1 MSTKKK
7 RKLWIVGVV
16 TVLVTA
22 SLLYV
27 FVFKPQ
33 PEPYTSPI
41 TDAAGNFVPGSIA
54 VIETVNLGGVEQ
66 TITLRGND
74 TSNPILLFLHGGPGM
89 PSSPWATWNEYH
101 AELEKHFILVHW
113 DQRGAG
119 KSYSKDLTPEDMQWE
134 DFVDDTLELTNI
146 LRERFGQ
153 EKIFLYGHSWG
164 SGLGFE
170 VLEVNPEPYYAYFAS
185 GVRVT
190 WNSSQ
195 EISYQNLLDFAR
207 QENDTKAIEA
217 LEAIQPFDPA
227 NTEHL
232 QVKGEYLSH
241 FLVGDFHTPGLEE
254 AWLNHVLKGN
264 SSEYPKSTIRP
275 TLAGKEL
282 TDGTLGVEIMTV
294 GYDLTTDF
302 PDSPI
307 PVHFFQGRYDY
318 ECPGELV
325 EAYYNILEAPDKS
338 FTWFENSAHDI
349 YYDEANAF
357 NQLVIQLAGEILADY
372 ED

>member
-1 MSTKKK
+1 MNKKK
-7 RKLWIVGVV
+7 YLWAGLLVV
-16 TVLVTA
+16 LAVAIFLIATGFLKEDPVA
-22 SLLYV
+22 
-27 FVFKPQ
+27 
-33 PEPYTSPI
+33 YTPPI
-41 TDAAGNFVPGSIA
+41 TNAAGDEIPGSIA
-54 VIETVNLGGVEQ
+54 VIETVVLGGVEQ
-66 TITLRGND
+66 TITIRGTD
-74 TSNPILLFLHGGPGM
+74 TSNPVLLFLHGGPGM
-89 PSSPWATWNEYH
+89 PSSPWATWNGYH
-101 AELEKHFILVHW
+101 AELEQHFVLVHW

-134 DFVDDTLELTNI
+134 DFVSDALELTDI

-170 VLEVNPEPYYAYFAS
+170 VLQVNPEPYYAYFTS

-195 EISYQNLLDFAR
+195 EVSYQNLLELAR
-207 QENDTKAIEA
+207 QENDAKAIEA
-217 LEAIQPFDPA
+217 LEAIQPFDPT
-227 NTEHL
+227 NVDHL

-241 FLVGDFHTPGLEE
+241 FRVGDFHTPGLEE

-264 SSEYPKSTIRP
+264 SPEYPKFTIKP

-302 PDSPI
+302 PVSPI
-307 PVHFFQGRYDY
+307 PVHFLQGRYDF

-325 EAYYNILEAPDKS
+325 EAYYNALEAPEKS

-349 YYDEANAF
+349 YYDEADAF
-357 NQLVIQLAGEILADY
+357 NQVVIGLANDTLLSFK
-372 ED
+372 